1 MLPDEVRNVDERD
14 MPNANFN
21 RVFATAR
28 VLESICEHCLR
39 TVGVSTTPDILSIA
53 ERAHIC
59 PARSATDHLK
69 AAS

>member
-1 MLPDEVRNVDERD
+1 

-59 PARSATDHLK
+59 PARPAEHMK

>member
-1 MLPDEVRNVDERD
+1 MPD
-14 MPNANFN
+14 PNFN

-39 TVGVSTTPDILSIA
+39 TVGVSAAPDILAIA

-59 PARSATDHLK
+59 PARPSTEQMK